1 MSRRTRN
8 SLASLLGKD
17 VQRFVSQLSDTNE
30 VEDIQTERSDSRSDN
45 ENQENK
51 ICGDKVE
58 PELLAHVVDADD
70 QNNRKHLPCE
80 ECKSN
85 KQEIAEVKMMLS
97 EIKINQIKDRENA
110 IIKEEE
116 FVARIKTL
124 DEENDEMASEI
135 AFLKAT
141 ISELVSDNENM
152 RKILDIKQNDCVKVE
167 GKPSSSSETTS
178 ESATIPT
185 ISTENQFE
193 MLNDENCEDL
203 SNAGTNNNINAQI
216 HDYRLKEKSKF
227 QNTKITQNATK
238 KQVHLNNKQPE
249 TQSTKGKTVLVI
261 GDSMV
266 KHIDRQK
273 IERAAG
279 CKSVS
284 TLIVVQKLNKS
295 TRR

>member
-30 VEDIQTERSDSRSDN
+30 VEDIQTERSDSRSGN

-116 FVARIKTL
+116 FVTRIKTL

-152 RKILDIKQNDCVKVE
+152 RKILDIKQNDWVKVE

-216 HDYRLKEKSKF
+216 HDYRLEEKSKF
-227 QNTKITQNATK
+227 QNTKIT
-238 KQVHLNNKQPE
+238 
-249 TQSTKGKTVLVI
+249 
-261 GDSMV
+261 
-266 KHIDRQK
+266 
-273 IERAAG
+273 
-279 CKSVS
+279 
-284 TLIVVQKLNKS
+284 
-295 TRR
+295 